1 MELVEVKNTSP
12 MIVNHWKNKFD
23 KAIRI
28 LLQSGIKAETLI
40 KEIQIVDHEK
50 DNKN

>member
-28 LLQSGIKAETLI
+28 LLKSGVPAETLI
-40 KEIQIVDHEK
+40 AEIQIVNHEK
-50 DNKN
+50 NNQN